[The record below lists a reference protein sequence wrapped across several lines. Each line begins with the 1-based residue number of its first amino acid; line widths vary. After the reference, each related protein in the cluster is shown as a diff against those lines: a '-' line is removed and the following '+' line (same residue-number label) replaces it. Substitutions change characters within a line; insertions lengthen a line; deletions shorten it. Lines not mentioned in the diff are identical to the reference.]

1 MQFAYIFTL
10 MNTILRLGDNKLAH
24 FFEEDEMYTVR
35 NATLTGGVYTDLAC
49 ERRRVDPNE
58 DGVTYKKEYAACGL
72 WERIEITSKAGE
84 RSIGRP
90 MGYYDT
96 LLLPRMDLCDEETV
110 ADAISEISGELTSL
124 TEKMRVV
131 PERILVVGL
140 GNASLTPDSIGVT
153 SAGSVKPTSHLRD
166 FDESVFLKLACSEI
180 SVIRPGVL
188 HETGI
193 DTLCVVR
200 GIAERIRPD
209 LIIAIDSLA
218 ARSAERLGTTV
229 QISST
234 GITPGGGIGS
244 PKMPINEST
253 AGAPVI
259 AIGVPTVMDSDY
271 FLVDEMRRPEGRSA
285 MFVAPKEINEI
296 VAVAADIISGGIN
309 RAFGL
314 YRGR

>member
-1 MQFAYIFTL
+1 
-10 MNTILRLGDNKLAH
+10 
-24 FFEEDEMYTVR
+24 MYTVR
-35 NATLTGGVYTDLAC
+35 TSALGQGVYTDLAC
-49 ERRRVDPNE
+49 ERRRVDPAE
-58 DGVTYKKEYAACGL
+58 EGVRYKKEYAACGL

-84 RSIGRP
+84 KSIGRP
-90 MGYYDT
+90 MGFYDT
-96 LLLPRMDLCDEETV
+96 LLLPRMDLCDADTV
-110 ADAISEISGELTSL
+110 SDAITEISGELIAL
-124 TEKMRVV
+124 TEKMRVI

-140 GNASLTPDSIGVT
+140 GNASLTPDSVGT
-153 SAGSVKPTSHLRD
+153 EAARQVKPTSPLKD
-166 FDESVFLKLACSEI
+166 FDESMFLKLACSEI

-193 DTLCVVR
+193 DTLSAVR
-200 GIAERIRPD
+200 GIAERISPD
-209 LIIAIDSLA
+209 LIIAIDALA

-234 GITPGGGIGS
+234 GITPGGGIGA
-244 PKMPINEST
+244 PKMPINQST

-314 YRGR
+314 YRVR